1 MQASQPL
8 RAMRPPYLRLQTTPP
23 ALMIKLNEITAW
35 PLGVSGSEKIPQP
48 RELNDVLSR
57 QDGTH

>member
-1 MQASQPL
+1 
-8 RAMRPPYLRLQTTPP
+8 
-23 ALMIKLNEITAW
+23 MIKLNEITAW